1 MKNLSI
7 ILIVGLLL
15 TSCGQNKTTEI
26 IGTNVDCTKTT
37 IFVADSLY
45 KIISEKENVNP
56 KFGFNKCNIEIEL
69 KTKLSVEELTY
80 IANKIR
86 ETRKSYDKLWIF
98 YNMQNAKTESGA
110 WATSHFTPDL
120 KVEIGGTTEEEDKKL
135 ESTKVD
141 GKVIGKWQDTRPY
154 AGSLKTL
161 YEKNN
166 KIYMNQ
172 TFTDGSSSDDEFI
185 KKTINGKIRYE
196 LKQNKHQEYYIIEG
210 NGNLGMYDSEG
221 KFGEAE
227 KKN

>member
-7 ILIVGLLL
+7 ILIVCLLL
-15 TSCGQNKTTEI
+15 TSCGQNKISEI
-26 IGTNVDCTKTT
+26 AQNIVDSTKNTN
-37 IFVADSLY
+37 IVADSLF

-69 KTKLSVEELTY
+69 KSKLSIEELTY

-98 YNMQNAKTESGA
+98 YNLKGKKSETGA

-120 KVEIGGTTEEEDKKL
+120 KVEIAGTNEAEDKKL
-135 ESTKVD
+135 EATNVN
-141 GKVIGKWQDTRPY
+141 GTIIGKWQDTRPY
-154 AGSLKTL
+154 SGCLMTL

-166 KIYMNQ
+166 KIHMNQ

-185 KKTINGKIRYE
+185 KKSVKGKIRYE
-196 LKQNKHQEYYIIEG
+196 LKQNKHNEYYIIET
-210 NGNLGMYDSEG
+210 NGNLGMYGPVG
-221 KFGEAE
+221 KFGEAV
-227 KKN
+227 KK